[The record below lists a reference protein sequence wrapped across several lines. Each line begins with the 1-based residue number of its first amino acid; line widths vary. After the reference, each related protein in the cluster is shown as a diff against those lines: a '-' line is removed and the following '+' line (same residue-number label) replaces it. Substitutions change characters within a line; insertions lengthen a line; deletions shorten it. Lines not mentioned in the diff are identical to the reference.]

1 MYTVHMSMQATELR
15 KKLFQVLE
23 EVSQGATVDITYKG
37 ASLKIVPAERSS
49 RLGRLVERDLG
60 LEIGPRDSGWSAEA
74 LAEWESEMNQFY
86 GGPKR
91 KDKGRL

>member
-1 MYTVHMSMQATELR
+1 MQATELR

-37 ASLKIVPAERSS
+37 SSLKIVPAERSS

-60 LEIGPRDSGWSAEA
+60 LEIGARDSGWSAEA
-74 LAEWESEMNQFY
+74 IGEWEAEMDQFF
-86 GGPKR
+86 GGPKT
-91 KDKGRL
+91 KA

>member
-1 MYTVHMSMQATELR
+1 MQATELR

-60 LEIGPRDSGWSAEA
+60 LEIGPRDSGWTAEA
-74 LAEWESEMNQFY
+74 IAEWEAEMNQFY

-91 KDKGRL
+91 KDKSGL